1 MGPGCCANGRR
12 LRAEAGRG
20 DGPGVGIRRSGD
32 GVLRAAAGSCH
43 EGLRRWTHRYRP
55 GGGRGLRRVRPLR
68 GHGCRRPHR
77 RQDGGPPQAEVHGG
91 GGGQDGGALR
101 MHRAAPV
108 PGSGGPRS
116 RRLAG
121 AGGPDAPR
129 RGAEAR
135 SPGSRPHRLPGGS
148 RQAEEGGP
156 VRVRRDGVP
165 AEDRRL
171 ARPFRRRAYYGPR
184 GWSTT

>member
-1 MGPGCCANGRR
+1 MGPRHRAHGRR
-12 LRAEAGRG
+12 LRAEARRD
-20 DGPGVGIRRSGD
+20 DGAGTGLRRSGD

-43 EGLRRWTHRYRP
+43 GILQGRMHRHRP
-55 GGGRGLRRVRPLR
+55 GGGRGLRRLRPLR
-68 GHGCRRPHR
+68 GSGCRSLRR
-77 RQDGGPPQAEVHGG
+77 RQGGGPPQAPLHGG

-101 MHRAAPV
+101 MHRAASV
-108 PGSGGPRS
+108 PGPGGPRL
-116 RRLAG
+116 RRFVG
-121 AGGPDAPR
+121 AGGPYAPR
-129 RGAEAR
+129 RGAEAC
-135 SPGSRPHRLPGGS
+135 SQGGRPQGVPGGS